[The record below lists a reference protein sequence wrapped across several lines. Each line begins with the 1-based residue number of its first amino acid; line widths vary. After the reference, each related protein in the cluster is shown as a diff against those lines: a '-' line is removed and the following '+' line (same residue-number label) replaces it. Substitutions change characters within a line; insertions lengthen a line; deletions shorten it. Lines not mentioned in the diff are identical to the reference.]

1 MMQSNKDAL
10 QYYARAVKAHPV
22 LKAEEEVEL
31 SRRWLDQRDRAAADR
46 LVLCNMRAVIK
57 IAGEFSSQHV
67 PLSDLIQE
75 GTIGLMRAVERYDPE
90 RGTRFLSYAAWWI
103 RAYIRDYM
111 LRTRSLVRLG
121 TTQRQRTVYSR
132 LGKARSAAD
141 REGLRGEA
149 RMERI
154 VDLIGVDRAT
164 VESMMGRLAG
174 YDMSLDAPLGTAE
187 DAAPRGHFIPS
198 NDPTPEDA
206 VGDGLMA
213 QLENSELKQALESL
227 PDRERYIVEVRHLS
241 LVPQTLQDVGVTL
254 GISRERVRQ
263 LEVRA
268 LSRMRHWLEDSGK
281 LSKVA

>member
-1 MMQSNKDAL
+1 
-10 QYYARAVKAHPV
+10 
-22 LKAEEEVEL
+22 
-31 SRRWLDQRDRAAADR
+31 
-46 LVLCNMRAVIK
+46 
-57 IAGEFSSQHV
+57 
-67 PLSDLIQE
+67 
-75 GTIGLMRAVERYDPE
+75 
-90 RGTRFLSYAAWWI
+90 
-103 RAYIRDYM
+103 
-111 LRTRSLVRLG
+111 
-121 TTQRQRTVYSR
+121 
-132 LGKARSAAD
+132 
-141 REGLRGEA
+141 
-149 RMERI
+149 MERI
-154 VDLIGVDRAT
+154 VELIGVDRAT

-227 PDRERYIVEVRHLS
+227 PERERYIVEVRHLS